1 MTTLRQAAE
10 MAIEAMDLDSPDADN
25 ISWKRL
31 AKIVVAGTALR
42 EALAQPESL
51 RIALNHYEQALKA
64 SWPEGA
70 KGEAFTHWNEARKA
84 LLSAAHKH
92 KESEK

>member
-1 MTTLRQAAE
+1 MNLRQAAE

-31 AKIVVAGTALR
+31 AKIVMAGTALM

-51 RIALNHYEQALKA
+51 RIAIDHYEQALKA
-64 SWPEGA
+64 SWTEGA

-84 LLSAAHKH
+84 LLSAAHKP
-92 KESEK
+92 E